1 MRLIKCILT
10 ANDCYKAGRTITPKG
25 VMVHS
30 TGANN
35 PLVARYVQPSDNDPN
50 RASLQATIGGN
61 RNNNDW
67 NNPGLDVCT
76 HAFIGKLADG
86 GVGTVQTLPW
96 NHRGWHAGTGTSGGS
111 ANNTHIA
118 FEICED
124 DLTDE
129 GYFRKV
135 YQEAVELTAMLC
147 KTYNLN
153 PLADGVVICHSEGY
167 QRGVASNHADVMHW
181 FPKFGKSMDTFRTD
195 VSKALGSNGGSS
207 GGSGSTSNPGTGGTI
222 VKGSVVRV
230 KSGAKT
236 YEGGGLASYVYS
248 RDHVVSEVSGDRC
261 VITYGGVVVAAIRKS
276 DLTLVSGGSSGG
288 SGTPT
293 GKTYTV
299 AKGDTLS
306 GIAAQYGTTVDTL
319 VELNGIQNPNLIV
332 VGQVLKL
339 PGAAGFEPY
348 TVKVSVTELRI
359 RSGPGTDTA
368 SKGFIAP
375 GVYTIVEEANGPGA
389 KRWGRLKSGAGWISL
404 DYATKC

>member
-1 MRLIKCILT
+1 MRLIKCMLT

-35 PLVARYVQPSDNDPN
+35 PLVARYVQPVEGQSNE
-50 RASLQATIGGN
+50 AQLKAEIGGN
-61 RNNNDW
+61 RNANDW

-76 HAFIGKLADG
+76 HAFVGKLADG

-181 FPKFGKSMDTFRTD
+181 FPKFGKSMDTFRAD
-195 VSKALGSNGGSS
+195 VSKAM
-207 GGSGSTSNPGTGGTI
+207 TPAQ
-222 VKGSVVRV
+222 VKPQPP
-230 KSGAKT
+230 
-236 YEGGGLASYVYS
+236 
-248 RDHVVSEVSGDRC
+248 VS
-261 VITYGGVVVAAIRKS
+261 
-276 DLTLVSGGSSGG
+276 
-288 SGTPT
+288 

-299 AKGDTLS
+299 VKGDTLS
-306 GIAAQYGTTVDTL
+306 EIAQKYGTTVDTL
-319 VELNGIQNPNLIV
+319 AQLNGIKDPNLIV

-339 PGAAGFEPY
+339 PGSTTGFTPY
-348 TVKVSVTELRI
+348 TVKVTVTELRI
-359 RSGPGTDTA
+359 RSGPGTDTQA
-368 SKGFIAP
+368 QGFIEP
-375 GVYTIVEEANGPGA
+375 GVYTIVEEADGPGA
-389 KRWGRLKSGAGWISL
+389 KRWGKLKSGAGWISL
-404 DYATKC
+404 DYAEKV

>member
-1 MRLIKCILT
+1 MLT

-35 PLVARYVQPSDNDPN
+35 PLVARYVQPVEGQKDE
-50 RASLQATIGGN
+50 AQLKAEIGGN
-61 RNNNDW
+61 RNANDW

-76 HAFIGKLADG
+76 HAFVGKLADG

-181 FPKFGKSMDTFRTD
+181 FPKFGKSMDTFRAD
-195 VSKALGSNGGSS
+195 VSKAM
-207 GGSGSTSNPGTGGTI
+207 TPAQ
-222 VKGSVVRV
+222 VKPQPP
-230 KSGAKT
+230 
-236 YEGGGLASYVYS
+236 
-248 RDHVVSEVSGDRC
+248 VS
-261 VITYGGVVVAAIRKS
+261 
-276 DLTLVSGGSSGG
+276 
-288 SGTPT
+288 

-299 AKGDTLS
+299 VKGDTLS
-306 GIAAQYGTTVDTL
+306 EIAQKYGTTVDTL
-319 VELNGIQNPNLIV
+319 AQLNGIKDPNLIV

-339 PGAAGFEPY
+339 PGSTTGFTPY
-348 TVKVSVTELRI
+348 TVKVTVTELRI
-359 RSGPGTDTA
+359 RSGPGTDTQA
-368 SKGFIAP
+368 QGFIEP
-375 GVYTIVEEANGPGA
+375 GVYTIVEEADGPGA
-389 KRWGRLKSGAGWISL
+389 KRWGKLKSGAGWISL
-404 DYATKC
+404 DYAEKV